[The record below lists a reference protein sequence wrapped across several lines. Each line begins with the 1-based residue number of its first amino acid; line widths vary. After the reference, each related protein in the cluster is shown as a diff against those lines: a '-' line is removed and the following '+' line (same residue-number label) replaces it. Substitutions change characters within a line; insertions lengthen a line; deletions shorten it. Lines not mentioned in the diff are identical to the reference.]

1 MEQTNHTDHLPN
13 TEAIAAPQPARP
25 DIFVNHE
32 LGWRVFIHRDLS
44 ESLNPNIPL
53 MERLKFLSIYFS
65 NLDEFFMVRVG
76 SLHDQSIL
84 EPDKLD
90 DKTGLNAAGQI
101 AAIRRK
107 VEAINPIAE
116 RAWSSLRQLLSTQD
130 IEVLDIHHMSKID
143 EQIVQ
148 NYFNNEIRPLLSPQL
163 IDRQHP
169 FPFLKNKEQFIVT
182 ELTDKEKEKDK
193 EKDKGGEKS
202 KSQDKNKAAD
212 KEREENIRIGIV
224 PFSQLPTYYTFNI
237 NQRRKI
243 IFTAD
248 VILHFVQKLY
258 NKQKVLEKH
267 VMRVTRNA
275 DITVDEGLFDFD
287 IDFRGVMEEMLKKRR
302 RLDVV
307 RLQFSSRPGDRLSA
321 FLCKKLKV
329 EDDCFSIQSIPLDFS
344 FGFALPSALDPH
356 KEQKNWY
363 YREAKPF
370 VPVDFAKGDAGGAI
384 NYLKNHDMLLS
395 FPFQSTKPFVDLLY
409 EAGDD
414 PSVLSIKI
422 SLYRLANHSKIASA
436 LAHAAE
442 KGKDVLCVLE
452 LRARFDEQSNIDYAT
467 MLEEAGCTVIYGLS
481 DYKIH
486 AKLCLITRKEHNQI
500 HYITQVG
507 TGNYNEKT
515 SEQYTDLS
523 FISSDPLMG
532 EDATRVFQA
541 LCVGEVVDSTQSLW
555 VAPNCFEQNVLRYIQ
570 EQIDACRAGREGYIF
585 IKVNSL
591 NDMEVMEKLIEA
603 SQAGV
608 KVEMVIRGICCLCP
622 GIEGYTDNIRIKS
635 IVGRYLEHSRIFI
648 FGTGDNR
655 RIFMGSGDLLN
666 RNTRRRVEV
675 FAEVKSDAARQDI
688 LHLVE
693 AIRMDNQNSWEM
705 LPDGSYYRATDE
717 HKEPLDSHTYLHEY
731 FERPLELPPKKAS
744 LRERL
749 FGHFHK
755 K

>member
-1 MEQTNHTDHLPN
+1 MAKEVDTRYTQDRELSWLRFNERVLE
-13 TEAIAAPQPARP
+13 EAK
-25 DIFVNHE
+25 D
-32 LGWRVFIHRDLS
+32 
-44 ESLNPNIPL
+44 ESVPL
-53 MERLKFLSIYFS
+53 MERLKFAAIFTS
-65 NLDEFFMVRVG
+65 NLDEFFMIRVG
-76 SLHDQSIL
+76 SLYDMTLVKEEHIDSRTGQTPEQQLQAIFKAVTPLYKQRDKVVEQL
-84 EPDKLD
+84 ESRLRACNICRMSMDEMDTKE
-90 DKTGLNAAGQI
+90 
-101 AAIRRK
+101 RK
-107 VEAINPIAE
+107 QVENWFQDEVRPI
-116 RAWSSLRQLLSTQD
+116 
-130 IEVLDIHHMSKID
+130 
-143 EQIVQ
+143 
-148 NYFNNEIRPLLSPQL
+148 LSPQVV
-163 IDRQHP
+163 DSRHP
-169 FPFLKNKEQFIVT
+169 FPHLSNKTLNVVLRLESEGQQSLGLIPVPQSLPPYFTLRERGLRYILT
-182 ELTDKEKEKDK
+182 E
-193 EKDKGGEKS
+193 
-202 KSQDKNKAAD
+202 
-212 KEREENIRIGIV
+212 
-224 PFSQLPTYYTFNI
+224 
-237 NQRRKI
+237 
-243 IFTAD
+243 D
-248 VILHFVQKLY
+248 VILEYAKRLFPAFSVQGKA
-258 NKQKVLEKH
+258 VAS
-267 VMRVTRNA
+267 VTRNA
-275 DITVDEGLFDFD
+275 DISPEDETYEVDEDFRQHMRKIVKKRNRLAPVRLEFQGGRD
-287 IDFRGVMEEMLKKRR
+287 DRAIDFLCRQLNLSREQVFFSKAPLRMNYVFSLEGQLPPESKTALCYPPYTPKASSFLRPEEKVLPQV
-302 RLDVV
+302 LHHDV
-307 RLQFSSRPGDRLSA
+307 
-321 FLCKKLKV
+321 
-329 EDDCFSIQSIPLDFS
+329 
-344 FGFALPSALDPH
+344 
-356 KEQKNWY
+356 
-363 YREAKPF
+363 
-370 VPVDFAKGDAGGAI
+370 
-384 NYLKNHDMLLS
+384 LL
-395 FPFQSTKPFVDLLY
+395 FYPFQSMDPFLHLVR
-409 EAGDD
+409 EASSD
-414 PSVLSIKI
+414 PDVLSIKI
-422 SLYRLANHSKIASA
+422 TIYRLASKAK
-436 LAHAAE
+436 LAEYLCAAAE
-442 KGKDVLCVLE
+442 NGKEVTALME
-452 LRARFDEQSNIDYAT
+452 LRARFDEQNNIQWAER
-467 MLEEAGCTVIYGLS
+467 MEEAGCTILYGAENIKVHS
-481 DYKIH
+481 KV
-486 AKLCLITRKEHNQI
+486 CLITRRDKGKIQ
-500 HYITQVG
+500 YITQVG

-648 FGTGDNR
+648 FGTGDDR

>member
-1 MEQTNHTDHLPN
+1 MEELLTTNNLP
-13 TEAIAAPQPARP
+13 APPVP
-25 DIFVNHE
+25 GIFVNRE
-32 LGWRVFIHRDLS
+32 LSWLEFNRRVLS
-44 ESLNPNIPL
+44 ESLNPKIPL

-76 SLHDQSIL
+76 SLHDQSIV
-84 EPDKLD
+84 EPNKLD

-101 AAIRRK
+101 DAILKK
-107 VEAINPIAE
+107 VAEINPIAE
-116 RAWSSLRQLLSTQD
+116 RAWESIKQQMRAQD
-130 IEVLDIHHMSKID
+130 IDLMDTQHLNKLD

-148 NYFNNEIRPLLSPQL
+148 KYFAENIRPLLSPQI

-169 FPFLKNKEQFIVT
+169 FPFLKNKEQFV
-182 ELTDKEKEKDK
+182 LTVLENKEKEKDK
-193 EKDKGGEKS
+193 DKSKDK
-202 KSQDKNKAAD
+202 SQTKGDSLQL
-212 KEREENIRIGIV
+212 GIV
-224 PFSQLPTYYTFNI
+224 PFSHLPPYFIFTL
-237 NQRRKI
+237 NQRRRVL
-243 IFTAD
+243 FTAD
-248 VILHFVQKLY
+248 IILYCAQKLY
-258 NKQKVLEKH
+258 GKQKVVEKH
-267 VMRVTRNA
+267 IMRVTRNA
-275 DITVDEGLFDFD
+275 DISVDEGLYDFD

-307 RLQFSSRPGDRLSA
+307 RLQFSSMPGERVVN
-321 FLCKKLKV
+321 FLCKKFKV
-329 EDDCFSIQSIPLDFS
+329 TPACFLVQSIPLDFS

-356 KEQKNWY
+356 KEEKSWFY
-363 YREAKPF
+363 HEAKPF

-384 NYLKNHDMLLS
+384 NYLQNHDMLLS
-395 FPFQSTKPFVDLLY
+395 FPFHSTKPFVDLLY

-414 PSVLSIKI
+414 PSVVSIKN

-442 KGKDVLCVLE
+442 KGKEVLCVLE
-452 LRARFDEQSNIDYAT
+452 LRARFDEQNNIDYAT

-486 AKLCLITRKEHNQI
+486 AKLCLITRKVHNQI
-500 HYITQVG
+500 QYITQVG

-515 SEQYTDLS
+515 SELYTDLS
-523 FISSDPLMG
+523 FISTDPKMG

-541 LCVGEVVDSTQSLW
+541 LCVGEVVESTERLW
-555 VAPNCFEQNVLRYIQ
+555 VAPNCFESNVLRYIQ
-570 EQIDACRAGREGYIF
+570 EQIDLARSGGEGYVF

-591 NDMEVMEKLIEA
+591 NDMEIMEKLIEA

-622 GIEGYTDNIRIKS
+622 GIPGYTDNIRIKS

-648 FGTGDNR
+648 FGTGEQQ

-675 FAEVKSDAARQDI
+675 FAEVRDGDPRREI
-688 LHLVE
+688 LHLVD

-705 LPDGSYYRATDE
+705 LSDGSYVKDNSDHA
-717 HKEPLDSHTYLHEY
+717 EPLDSHTYLHHY
-731 FERPLELPPKKAS
+731 FEKPFELPPAKLS
-744 LRERL
+744 LKERL
-749 FGHFHK
+749 FGRFHK
-755 K
+755 N

>member
-1 MEQTNHTDHLPN
+1 MEELLTTNNLP
-13 TEAIAAPQPARP
+13 APPVP
-25 DIFVNHE
+25 GIFVNRE
-32 LGWRVFIHRDLS
+32 LSWLEFNRRVLS
-44 ESLNPNIPL
+44 ESLNPKIPL

-76 SLHDQSIL
+76 SLHDQSIV
-84 EPDKLD
+84 EPNKLD

-101 AAIRRK
+101 DAILKK
-107 VEAINPIAE
+107 VAEINPIAE
-116 RAWSSLRQLLSTQD
+116 RAWESIKQQMRAQD
-130 IEVLDIHHMSKID
+130 IDLMDTQHLNKLD

-148 NYFNNEIRPLLSPQL
+148 KYFAENIRPLLSPQI

-169 FPFLKNKEQFIVT
+169 FPFLKNKEQFV
-182 ELTDKEKEKDK
+182 LTVLENKEKEKDK
-193 EKDKGGEKS
+193 DKSKDK
-202 KSQDKNKAAD
+202 SQTKGDSLQL
-212 KEREENIRIGIV
+212 GIV
-224 PFSQLPTYYTFNI
+224 PFSHLPPYFIFTL
-237 NQRRKI
+237 NQRRRVL
-243 IFTAD
+243 FTAD
-248 VILHFVQKLY
+248 IILYCAQKLY
-258 NKQKVLEKH
+258 GKQKVVEKH
-267 VMRVTRNA
+267 IMRVTRNA
-275 DITVDEGLFDFD
+275 DISVDEGLYDFD

-307 RLQFSSRPGDRLSA
+307 RLQFSSMPGERVVN
-321 FLCKKLKV
+321 FLCKKFKV
-329 EDDCFSIQSIPLDFS
+329 TPACFLVQSIPLDFS

-356 KEQKNWY
+356 KEEKSWFY
-363 YREAKPF
+363 HEAKPF

-384 NYLKNHDMLLS
+384 NYLQNHDMLLS
-395 FPFQSTKPFVDLLY
+395 FPFHSTKPFVDLLY

-414 PSVLSIKI
+414 PSVVSIKI

-442 KGKDVLCVLE
+442 KGKEVLCVLE
-452 LRARFDEQSNIDYAT
+452 LRARFDEQNNIDYAT

-486 AKLCLITRKEHNQI
+486 AKLCLITRKIHNQI
-500 HYITQVG
+500 QYITQVG

-515 SEQYTDLS
+515 SELYTDLS
-523 FISSDPLMG
+523 FISTDPKMG

-541 LCVGEVVDSTQSLW
+541 LCVGEVVESTERLW
-555 VAPNCFEQNVLRYIQ
+555 VAPNCFESNVLRYIQ
-570 EQIDACRAGREGYIF
+570 EQIDLARSGGEGYVF

-591 NDMEVMEKLIEA
+591 NDMEIMEKLIEA

-622 GIEGYTDNIRIKS
+622 GIPGYTDNIRIKS

-648 FGTGDNR
+648 FGTGEQQ

-675 FAEVKSDAARQDI
+675 FAEVRDGDPRREI
-688 LHLVE
+688 LHLVD

-705 LPDGSYYRATDE
+705 LSDGSYVKDNSDHA
-717 HKEPLDSHTYLHEY
+717 EPLDSHTYLHHY
-731 FERPLELPPKKAS
+731 FEKPFELPPAKLS
-744 LRERL
+744 LKERL
-749 FGHFHK
+749 FGRFHK
-755 K
+755 N